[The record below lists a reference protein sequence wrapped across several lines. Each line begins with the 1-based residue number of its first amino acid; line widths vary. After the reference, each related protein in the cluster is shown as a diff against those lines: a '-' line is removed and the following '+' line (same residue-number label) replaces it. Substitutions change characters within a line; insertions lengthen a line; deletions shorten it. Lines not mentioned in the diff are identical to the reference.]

1 MSAQLTAQNK
11 TTDALNDFIKVSKL
25 RKLSLQK
32 KRDPSTT
39 AFEEMDFH
47 QIFN

>member
-25 RKLSLQK
+25 RKLRVYK
-32 KRDPSTT
+32 KKDPSTAT
-39 AFEEMDFH
+39 FEEMDFH